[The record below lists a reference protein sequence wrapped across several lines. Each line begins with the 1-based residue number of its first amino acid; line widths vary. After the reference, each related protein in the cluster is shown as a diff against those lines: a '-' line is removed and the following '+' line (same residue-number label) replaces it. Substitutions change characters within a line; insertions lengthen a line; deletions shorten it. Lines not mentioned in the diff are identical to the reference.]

1 MQISAGVDISMAV
14 STTGDVYSW
23 GKSGGGRIGLNTHDD
38 IVRFPQ
44 QVDVKNSKG
53 NNVKAVD
60 VECGYVH
67 SMIVGCDGSLYM
79 CGGVGTDGDEDGQ
92 KASEI
97 VDGRSA
103 GKIAILGSK

>member
-23 GKSGGGRIGLNTHDD
+23 GKTGGGRIGLNTHDD
-38 IVRFPQ
+38 IVRSPQ
-44 QVDVKNSKG
+44 KVDVKNSKG
-53 NNVKAVD
+53 NHVKAVD